1 MICTSGEG
9 SKNQN
14 KIITQG
20 IPKTHI
26 NKLYLSQTLVFVVPH
41 IRTLVISC
49 QNIWLHTD
57 LNHIYKEGGFLLNYI
72 NKVKYWRVITILIT
86 FGYQNCGK
94 KTGFNAISM
103 FSLSYFAL
111 QLLQK
116 IMHHSFAYIFYHF
129 TFFTIPEGDILLIT
143 NDDHDKYFS
152 IASLV

>member
-1 MICTSGEG
+1 MKEVQIKIKSSHKGFLKHISTSCIFQ
-9 SKNQN
+9 K
-14 KIITQG
+14 
-20 IPKTHI
+20 HWF
-26 NKLYLSQTLVFVVPH
+26 LVVPH

-94 KTGFNAISM
+94 KTVFNAISM

>member
-1 MICTSGEG
+1 MKEVRIKIKSSHKGFLKHISTSCIFQ
-9 SKNQN
+9 K
-14 KIITQG
+14 
-20 IPKTHI
+20 HWF
-26 NKLYLSQTLVFVVPH
+26 LVVPH

-94 KTGFNAISM
+94 KTVFNAISM